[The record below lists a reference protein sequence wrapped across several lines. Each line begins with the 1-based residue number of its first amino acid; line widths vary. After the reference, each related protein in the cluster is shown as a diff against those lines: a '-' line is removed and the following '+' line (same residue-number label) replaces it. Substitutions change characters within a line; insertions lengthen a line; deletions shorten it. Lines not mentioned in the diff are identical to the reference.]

1 MKTFK
6 TEIKPNKDQIIKLY
20 KTHGVCRYIYNLYIS
35 TNIERYNNKEPFM
48 SGYTFSKYLNNEY
61 RVANPDK
68 SWIREVSSK
77 AVKQSILDAEIAFKR
92 FFKKLARFPRFKKKG
107 KCNISVYFPKNNKT
121 DLLVERHRIK
131 IPTLG
136 WMRLKEFGYIPP
148 NSNAI
153 NVRVSYKAGRWFVSC
168 LVDIEAER
176 YYDDQYTDGIGVD
189 LGISNL
195 AITSKGLFHFNINK
209 TKRIKDLT
217 KKLKR
222 EQRKFSRKLQNIKL
236 RKVGVSATVYRN
248 IEKQKLKIQK
258 IYFHLSNIRKD
269 YINQIISNTVKTKP
283 GYITIENL
291 NVRGMLKNRCLSKA
305 ISQQLFYYFKE
316 RLIFKCLQ
324 HGIQLRIVDRFYPS
338 SKLCSCCGNKKVD
351 LKLNDRVY
359 SCPSCGIVL
368 DRDVNAAVNL
378 KKTTDFKIVV

>member
-20 KTHGVCRYIYNLYIS
+20 KTHGVCRYIYNLYIA
-35 TNIERYNNKEPFM
+35 TNVERYGNKEPFM

-77 AVKQSILDAEIAFKR
+77 AVKQSIMDAEQAYKR
-92 FFKKLARFPRFKKKG
+92 FFKGVARFPRFKKKG
-107 KCNISVYFPKNNKT
+107 KCNVSVYFYKDNKK

-136 WMRLKEFGYIPP
+136 WVRLKEFGYIPP
-148 NSNAI
+148 NCVVKS
-153 NVRVSYKAGRWFVSC
+153 VRVSYKAGRWFVSC
-168 LVDIEAER
+168 LVDIEADR
-176 YYDDQYTDGIGVD
+176 YYDEPYTDSIGID

-222 EQRKFSRKLQNIKL
+222 EQRKFSRKIEF
-236 RKVGVSATVYRN
+236 RKVGVSATYSN

-258 IYFHLSNIRKD
+258 IYFKLSNIRKD

-283 GYITIENL
+283 NFITIEDL
-291 NVRGMLKNRCLSKA
+291 NIRGMLKNRCLSKA
-305 ISQQLFYYFKE
+305 ISEQLFYYFKE
-316 RLIFKCLQ
+316 R
-324 HGIQLRIVDRFYPS
+324 
-338 SKLCSCCGNKKVD
+338 
-351 LKLNDRVY
+351 
-359 SCPSCGIVL
+359 
-368 DRDVNAAVNL
+368 
-378 KKTTDFKIVV
+378 

>member
-6 TEIKPNKDQIIKLY
+6 TELKPTVTQIDKLY
-20 KTHGVCRYIYNLYIS
+20 NTIGVCRFVYNLYIA
-35 TNIERYNNKEPFM
+35 TNVERHKNNEPFM
-48 SGYTFSKYLNNEY
+48 SGFTFSKYLNNEY

-77 AVKQSILDAEIAFKR
+77 AVKQSIMDAEIAFKR

-136 WMRLKEFGYIPP
+136 WTRIKEFGYIPP
-148 NSNAI
+148 NSTVKS
-153 NVRVSYKAGRWFVSC
+153 VRVTYKAGRWFVSC
-168 LVDIEAER
+168 LVDIEADR
-176 YYDDQYTDGIGVD
+176 YYDEPYTNGIGID
-189 LGISNL
+189 IGITNL
-195 AITSKGLFHFNINK
+195 AITSDGLFHFNINK

-217 KKLKR
+217 KNLKR
-222 EQRKFSRKLQNIKL
+222 EQRKFPRKLENLKL
-236 RKVGVSATVYRN
+236 RRVGVSATHRN

-258 IYFHLSNIRKD
+258 IYFKLSNIRKD

-283 GYITIENL
+283 GYITIEDL

-368 DRDVNAAVNL
+368 DRDVNAAINL
-378 KKTTDFKIVV
+378 KQAVEFKIAV

>member
-6 TEIKPNKDQIIKLY
+6 TEIKPKKDQIIKLFN
-20 KTHGVCRYIYNLYIS
+20 THDVCRYIYNLYIS
-35 TNIERYNNKEPFM
+35 TNIERYENKEPFM
-48 SGYTFSKYLNNEY
+48 TGYSFSNYLNNEY
-61 RVANPDK
+61 REVNPDK

-136 WMRLKEFGYIPP
+136 WTRLKEFGYIPP
-148 NSNAI
+148 NSTVKS
-153 NVRVSYKAGRWFVSC
+153 VRVTYKAGRWFVSC
-168 LVDIEAER
+168 LVDIEADR
-176 YYDDQYTDGIGVD
+176 FYDEPYTDGIGVD

-195 AITSKGLFHFNINK
+195 AITSTGLFHFNINK

-222 EQRKFSRKLQNIKL
+222 EQRKFSRKIEF
-236 RKVGVSATVYRN
+236 RKVGVSATYSN

-258 IYFHLSNIRKD
+258 IYFKLSNIRKD
-269 YINQIISNTVKTKP
+269 YINQIISTTVKTKP
-283 GYITIENL
+283 DFITIEDL
-291 NVRGMLKNRCLSKA
+291 NIRGMLKNRCLSKA
-305 ISQQLFYYFKE
+305 ISEQLFYYFKE
-316 RLIFKCLQ
+316 RLTFKCLQ
-324 HGIQLRIVDRFYPS
+324 HGIQLRVVDRFYPS
-338 SKLCSCCGNKKVD
+338 SKLCSCCGVKKVD

-359 SCPSCGIVL
+359 SCPSCGFVL

-378 KKTTDFKIVV
+378 KQATEFKIAI